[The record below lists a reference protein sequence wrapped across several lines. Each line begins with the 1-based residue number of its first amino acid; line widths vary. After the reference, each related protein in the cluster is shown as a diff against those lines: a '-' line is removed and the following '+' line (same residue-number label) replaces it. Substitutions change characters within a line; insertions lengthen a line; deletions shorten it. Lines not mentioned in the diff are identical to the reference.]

1 MVDGTPFPLAL
12 LSDSGSILQVNDAF
26 RGLVGLD
33 DESMA
38 STGSIQDTPLIL
50 KRGSWS
56 DALDTAN
63 SRVPWRAR
71 VEVVR
76 EGETRFCEG
85 VVTPLADPNER
96 HLLLALHDRTDE
108 VRAQREL
115 VTREKLATVGEIAA
129 GVAHEVNNPLATI
142 RMEAELLGMAGAD
155 PETSQAVATII
166 KEVDRAASIAQGLLR
181 LSRQSRDA
189 WQGVSLNDLI
199 ADIVQIR
206 SRVLRGHGIHLS
218 ARLEA
223 DVPEVLGNAG
233 DLQQVFVNLI
243 TNAEHAVVSSER
255 PTIVLDASLREGVV
269 RVRVSDSGP
278 GVDPAVRTRIFDPF
292 FTTKDPDKGTGLGL
306 ALSQRIVSESGG
318 SIWVET
324 SELGGACFVVQLP
337 VAGR

>member
-1 MVDGTPFPLAL
+1 
-12 LSDSGSILQVNDAF
+12 
-26 RGLVGLD
+26 
-33 DESMA
+33 
-38 STGSIQDTPLIL
+38 
-50 KRGSWS
+50 
-56 DALDTAN
+56 
-63 SRVPWRAR
+63 

-155 PETSQAVATII
+155 PETSQAVATI
-166 KEVDRAASIAQGLLR
+166 
-181 LSRQSRDA
+181 
-189 WQGVSLNDLI
+189 QGVSLNDLI

-292 FTTKDPDKGTGLGL
+292 FTTKDPTRERDWGSLSASGSCPKVVEASGWRRASWVGP
-306 ALSQRIVSESGG
+306 ALSFSCRSLDADDEIARESPPVRRVPVEGIVKHC
-318 SIWVET
+318 
-324 SELGGACFVVQLP
+324 LDACPWLWARRWFGHARSSLLSR
-337 VAGR
+337 A